1 MYLVIGGA
9 LGLAGPQDG
18 KLLLLLVEI
27 GNLGYHGS
35 CTVVAKLGWETEER
49 KKGKTQDQFS
59 LKNVQQF

>member
-9 LGLAGPQDG
+9 LGLAGPQDD
-18 KLLLLLVEI
+18 KLLLVVEI

-49 KKGKTQDQFS
+49 KKEKKLRINCS
-59 LKNVQQF
+59 